1 MKKIQDILKEN
12 YKKLITLCEDRK
24 LKGGEEK

>member
-1 MKKIQDILKEN
+1 MRRIQDILKEN

-24 LKGGEEK
+24 LKGGDK